1 MKSIFAFIVGAAV
14 GAIAALLYAPQ
25 SGEELRARIREEA
38 EIERQRL
45 QAQYERGL
53 AEMHTRIDKVQ
64 QDVQSM
70 VNQIESPDG
79 EEPAVV
85 QEAEAT
91 D

>member
-38 EIERQRL
+38 ELERQRL

-53 AEMHTRIDKVQ
+53 SEMHDRVDKVQ
-64 QDVQSM
+64 QDVQTL
-70 VNQIESPDG
+70 VNQSKSPDG
-79 EEPAVV
+79 EEAVV
-85 QEAEAT
+85 EQEAGAT

>member
-1 MKSIFAFIVGAAV
+1 MKSMFAFIVGIAV

-38 EIERQRL
+38 ELERQRL

-53 AEMHTRIDKVQ
+53 TELNTRMDKVQ
-64 QDVQSM
+64 EDIQTLVDQTS
-70 VNQIESPDG
+70 SADG
-79 EEPAVV
+79 KEVV
-85 QEAEAT
+85 LETEAEAT

>member
-38 EIERQRL
+38 ELERQRL

-53 AEMHTRIDKVQ
+53 TEMHARVDKVQ
-64 QDVQSM
+64 QDVQTL
-70 VNQIESPDG
+70 VNQSKSPDG
-79 EEPAVV
+79 DEAVV
-85 QEAEAT
+85 ELEAEAT

>member
-1 MKSIFAFIVGAAV
+1 MKSMFAFIVGIAV
-14 GAIAALLYAPQ
+14 GTIAALLYAPQ

-38 EIERQRL
+38 ELERERL

-53 AEMHTRIDKVQ
+53 AEMQARIDKVQ
-64 QDVQSM
+64 QDVQTLII
-70 VNQIESPDG
+70 QETSPDG
-79 EEPAVV
+79 EEAVVV